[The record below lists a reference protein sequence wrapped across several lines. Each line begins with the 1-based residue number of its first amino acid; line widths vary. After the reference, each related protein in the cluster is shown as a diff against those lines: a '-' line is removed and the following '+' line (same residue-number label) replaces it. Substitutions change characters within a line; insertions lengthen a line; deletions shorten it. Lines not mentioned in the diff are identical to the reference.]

1 MFSSSKSVAA
11 AAAIG
16 GGHGNDG
23 DELVGVG
30 QRDGVPVVVAVAGS
44 STTVVGRDIGGGNGK
59 TGPRENSVPG
69 RSVSDTL

>member
-1 MFSSSKSVAA
+1 MFSFCKTVAV

-16 GGHGNDG
+16 RGHGDDG
-23 DELVGVG
+23 DGLAGVG
-30 QRDGVPVVVAVAGS
+30 CGDSVPVVVAVAGS

>member
-16 GGHGNDG
+16 GGHDNDG
-23 DELVGVG
+23 
-30 QRDGVPVVVAVAGS
+30 DGVPVVVAVAGS